1 MISELKKRLAD
12 CFDVIFN
19 EVTIQNQTITM
30 VFLSSLTSQDA
41 VNQLVEGFLFSE
53 HQKPTIIFNGSKT
66 ELTKIEDA
74 LTCILSGQ
82 CVIFIDEKVFAIE
95 TRNYP
100 SSSVSAPKNEKSIR
114 GSMDSFTENI
124 LVNVGLIRRRIRNQN
139 LKVVIEREGPLTKT
153 DIAILYMQ
161 DCVNQDDL
169 DDLYRRYREN
179 TTIEINNERNLIE
192 ALYGKTL
199 NPYPHV
205 RYSERP
211 DICAI
216 HLLQGYIVVLV
227 DNMPSSIILPTT
239 FFEQLQQMEEFTQTP
254 LISILTRFIR
264 YIGVF
269 VSLYVLPFVIALIL
283 SDETL
288 LGIQIEPMT
297 FAFQVLFAELV
308 VEWIRQALIYSPS
321 VLSSIMGFIV
331 VFVLGDFGIEIG
343 VYTKD
348 ILIFVALCNL
358 TNFLTPSYEVALA
371 NKFCRILMS
380 LVTLMFGMC
389 GFVVSVIGHVHL
401 LMSTKT
407 IHHPYL
413 YPFIPYDGKE
423 LKRLLFN
430 TSIYLKHS
438 SRKV

>member
-1 MISELKKRLAD
+1 MIEQLKQRLSG

-19 EVTIQNQTITM
+19 EVEINNQIITM

-53 HQKPTIIFNGSKT
+53 HQRPSIIFNGSKT
-66 ELTKIEDA
+66 VLKDVEAAIV
-74 LTCILSGQ
+74 CVLSGQ
-82 CVIFIDEKVFAIE
+82 TAVFIDDVVYAIE
-95 TRNYP
+95 TRHYP
-100 SSSVSAPKNEKSIR
+100 SASVTDPKNEKSIR
-114 GSMDSFTENI
+114 GSADSFNENI

-139 LKVVIEREGPLTKT
+139 LKVSIEREGPLTKT
-153 DIAILYMQ
+153 DLAILYMQ
-161 DCVNQDDL
+161 DSVKQQDL
-169 DDLYRRYREN
+169 DDFYQRYHQN
-179 TTIEINNERNLIE
+179 QTIEINNERNLIE

-216 HLLQGYIVVLV
+216 HLLQGYLVILV

-254 LISILTRFIR
+254 LISILTRLIR
-264 YIGVF
+264 YLGVF
-269 VSLYVLPFVIALIL
+269 VSLYVLPFVIALVL
-283 SDETL
+283 SHKSIFNFEID
-288 LGIQIEPMT
+288 PFT
-297 FAFQVLFAELV
+297 FAMQVLFAELI

-348 ILIFVALCNL
+348 VLIFVALCNL

-371 NKFCRILMS
+371 NKFCRIIMS
-380 LVTLMFGMC
+380 LVTLMFGMN
-389 GFVVSVIGHVHL
+389 GFVVSVIVHVHL

-413 YPFIPYDGKE
+413 YPFIPFNAKE